1 MPYKSRVQDGFCH
14 FSFVQ
19 CGPISRYAIHRE
31 WHIGEKRSL
40 FGTFGNVMNG
50 TEILTTASRMLET
63 HGANAK
69 FLIAQKMDDA
79 MVMGDGQAYD
89 DWCMVAKAVHLM
101 AQTREDAKR
110 ERSENLP
117 PVVVPRAFR
126 AA

>member
-1 MPYKSRVQDGFCH
+1 
-14 FSFVQ
+14 
-19 CGPISRYAIHRE
+19 
-31 WHIGEKRSL
+31 
-40 FGTFGNVMNG
+40 MNG

-89 DWCMVAKAVHLM
+89 DWCMVAKAVILM
-101 AQTREDAKR
+101 AKTREEAKR
-110 ERSENLP
+110 TRKDPLDP
-117 PVVVPRAFR
+117 ITVPAAFR